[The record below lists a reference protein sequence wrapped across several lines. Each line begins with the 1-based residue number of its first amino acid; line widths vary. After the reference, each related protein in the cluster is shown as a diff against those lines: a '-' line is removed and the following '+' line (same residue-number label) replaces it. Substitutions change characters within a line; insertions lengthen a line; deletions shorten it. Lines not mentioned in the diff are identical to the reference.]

1 MLPQGC
7 FTVMAPT
14 RCSLGLESDIRV
26 SHELRSQLPYY
37 RNRNCCLLGL
47 EEDLNCSKEII
58 MFYVV
63 CN

>member
-26 SHELRSQLPYY
+26 SHELT
-37 RNRNCCLLGL
+37 NRVSCHITGT
-47 EEDLNCSKEII
+47 ETAV
-58 MFYVV
+58 Y
-63 CN
+63 